1 MIILLL
7 PKILLAQDITI
18 KEPQIS
24 INKKYSIFIGIGKS
38 NQIASQNGG
47 ITSTSSESDNI
58 SYQIGLSRKVAI
70 SNRLTLNNEA
80 SFVTIPYTASILT
93 MQGTSMGNIIDNF
106 NYIGVAAVPEYQLS
120 NKLIIGAAPSL
131 NYHLPASDF
140 SSYFYPTWRTLSVG
154 GNSYIGITFND
165 VIVKFRYNIN
175 TIDSKKTSTFF
186 GLNIEYRFDL

>member
-7 PKILLAQDITI
+7 PKIAMAQDLTI
-18 KEPQIS
+18 KEPPIS
-24 INKKYSIFIGIGKS
+24 VIKKNSIFVGIGKS
-38 NQIASQNGG
+38 NQIAKH
-47 ITSTSSESDNI
+47 SDNI

-70 SNRLTLNNEA
+70 TNKLNLNNEA
-80 SFVTIPYTASILT
+80 SFVTIPFNASFSI
-93 MQGTSMGNIIDNF
+93 GNISDYF
-106 NYIGVAAVPEYQLS
+106 NYIEVAVVPEYQFS
-120 NKLIIGAAPSL
+120 NSILIGAAPSL
-131 NYHLPASDF
+131 NYHLANDL
-140 SSYFYPTWRTLSVG
+140 SSYFYTTWRTLSVG

>member
-1 MIILLL
+1 MKIFTGVMIILLL

-24 INKKYSIFIGIGKS
+24 INKKNSIFIGIGKS
-38 NQIASQNGG
+38 NQIAKN
-47 ITSTSSESDNI
+47 SDNI
-58 SYQIGLSRKVAI
+58 SYQVGLSRRVTITNKLNI
-70 SNRLTLNNEA
+70 NNEA
-80 SFVTIPYTASILT
+80 SFITIPFNTSFSI
-93 MQGTSMGNIIDNF
+93 GNFSDYF
-106 NYIGVAAVPEYQLS
+106 NYIEIAAVPEYQFS
-120 NKLIIGAAPSL
+120 NSILIGAAPSL
-131 NYHLPASDF
+131 NYHLPAID
-140 SSYFYPTWRTLSVG
+140 YFPYLNTDWRTLSVG

>member
-7 PKILLAQDITI
+7 PKILWAQDITI
-18 KEPQIS
+18 KEPQVS

-38 NQIASQNGG
+38 NQIASQKGN
-47 ITSTSSESDNI
+47 ITSTSSQSDNI
-58 SYQIGLSRKVAI
+58 SYLIGVSRKVSI
-70 SNRLTLNNEA
+70 INRFTLNNEA
-80 SFVTIPYTASILT
+80 SYVTIPYTASILT
-93 MQGTSMGNIIDNF
+93 TQGTSIGNIIDNF
-106 NYIGVAAVPEYQLS
+106 NYIGVAVVPEYQLS
-120 NKLIIGAAPSL
+120 DNTIIGAGPSL
-131 NYHLPASDF
+131 NYHLPVSDF